1 MKELFT
7 GLLQI
12 IFRPQYV
19 EQECEYMKRKSKAP
33 AETKGETTTL
43 DAGVVAGTDAP
54 QELAA
59 NGGAM
64 LIGES
69 FTYYDPSIFIN
80 APAFGAVVP
89 GSFTVSGTVSCDLL
103 EDFLGE
109 PGVFLRTANQEIT
122 SVQVSLGTAA
132 PVNATP
138 TGPSGTPW
146 TSWTFPVSG
155 RPSGPLTITAEVTAS
170 GSAGLTGTDT
180 ASRPVTVDANPPT
193 FTINPPADVVQ
204 PAPPYIATITGTVAD
219 SPAGVAAVEWQF
231 GSSVWQAATGTTNW
245 TAQVPLPGLGLHTVS
260 FRARDN
266 MGNISATQTIQVR
279 VGDFTAP
286 SLSITEPQS
295 GDTFPLVNGQV

>member
-1 MKELFT
+1 
-7 GLLQI
+7 
-12 IFRPQYV
+12 
-19 EQECEYMKRKSKAP
+19 MKRKSKAP
-33 AETKGETTTL
+33 AESKGETMKL
-43 DAGVVAGTDAP
+43 DAGVEAGTDAP
-54 QELAA
+54 QARAA
-59 NGGAM
+59 TGGSM
-64 LIGES
+64 VITES

-80 APAFGAVVP
+80 APVFNAIVP
-89 GSFTVSGTVSCDLL
+89 GSFTVSGTASCDLL
-103 EDFLGE
+103 EDFPGE

-122 SVQVSLGTAA
+122 SVRVSLGTAA

-170 GSAGLTGTDT
+170 GSAGEAGSD
-180 ASRPVTVDANPPT
+180 ASSQSVTVDASPPT

-204 PAPPYIATITGTVAD
+204 PAPPYIATITGAAAD

-231 GSSVWQAATGTTNW
+231 GSSAWQAPTGTTNW
-245 TAQVPLPGLGLHTVS
+245 TAQAPLPGLGLHTLT

-266 MGNISATQTIQVR
+266 MGNLSATQTTQVR

-286 SLSITEPQS
+286 SLSITEPQA
-295 GDTFPLVNGQV
+295 GDAFPLVN

>member
-1 MKELFT
+1 
-7 GLLQI
+7 
-12 IFRPQYV
+12 
-19 EQECEYMKRKSKAP
+19 MKRKSKAP

-59 NGGAM
+59 NGGVTP
-64 LIGES
+64 IGES
-69 FTYYDPSIFIN
+69 FTYYDPSIFIS

-89 GSFTVSGTVSCDLL
+89 GSFTVSGTASCDLL
-103 EDFLGE
+103 EDFPGE

-132 PVNATP
+132 AVDATP

-155 RPSGPLTITAEVTAS
+155 RPSGPLSITVKVIAS
-170 GSAGLTGTDT
+170 GSGGQGGSDT
-180 ASRPVTVDANPPT
+180 SSRSVTVDANPPT
-193 FTINPPADVVQ
+193 FTIDPPADVVP
-204 PAPPYIATITGTVAD
+204 PAPPYIPTITGTAAD

-231 GSSVWQAATGTTNW
+231 GSAAWQAASGTTSW
-245 TAQVPLPGLGLHTVS
+245 TALAQLPALGSHTVN

-266 MGNISATQTIQVR
+266 VGNLSAIQTTQV
-279 VGDFTAP
+279 
-286 SLSITEPQS
+286 
-295 GDTFPLVNGQV
+295 